1 MALDPSFV
9 VPSKT
14 AIVINE
20 AQRGVVGDLTSL
32 PMAAEAARDAVGN
45 IGRLVRLGRKAGVQ
59 VIHCVAMSRED
70 GKGANTNTI
79 FAGRRR
85 KDGEPTPDVRAHA
98 QVVPEIGVEPEDFLI
113 ERIHG
118 MTPMSDT
125 EIDPILRNMGI
136 STVIAAG
143 GSLNVGVLGL
153 VFEAMNKSYTVVV
166 PRDAVWGVPKEYG
179 DLVLQNSVRMMARLT
194 SVDELAEIWS
204 AAT

>member
-32 PMAAEAARDAVGN
+32 PAAAEAAQDAVGN

-59 VIHCVAMSRED
+59 VIHCVAKSRAD
-70 GKGANTNTI
+70 GKGGNTNTI
-79 FAGRRR
+79 FAGRRKR
-85 KDGEPTPDVRAHA
+85 DGEAVDVDAFA
-98 QVVPEIGVEPEDFLI
+98 EVVPQIGVEPEDFLI

-153 VFEAMNKSYTVVV
+153 IFEAMNKSYTVVV
-166 PRDAVWGVPKEYG
+166 PRDAVWGVPKDYA

-204 AAT
+204 Q